1 MISNNFSPSMA
12 MSVFSAAGIWSIVN
26 DICAGWLSESCS
38 SRLGRRRPFIL
49 YFTLVVIVANLCLYV
64 FDTFHYSWMNP
75 LVFVGFMLV
84 DSSLWTLEA
93 PKTSYLLEVFNLDD
107 QNRVLNGNV
116 FFTGLG
122 GVIGFLTSHVYG
134 QEVINTV

>member
-12 MSVFSAAGIWSIVN
+12 MSVFSAAGIWSIIN
-26 DICAGWLSESCS
+26 DIWAGWLSESCS

-49 YFTLVVIVANLCLYV
+49 YFTIVVIAANLCLYV

-75 LVFVGFMLV
+75 FVFVGFMLV

-93 PKTSYLLEVFNLDD
+93 PKTSYLLEVFYLED
-107 QNRVLNGNV
+107 QNRVLNRVTNPSG
-116 FFTGLG
+116 
-122 GVIGFLTSHVYG
+122 IH
-134 QEVINTV
+134 